1 MNSVILN
8 ICLVAFFILLGG
20 VFAAA
25 EIALVSLREG
35 QIKALANRGK
45 RGRTVARLAEDPNRF
60 LSAVQIGVT
69 LSGFLSAAVGA
80 ATLADDFSPVLVDLG
95 LPKGAAD
102 FLALVV
108 ITLVIAYF
116 SIVLSELT
124 AKRIALQRSVGVA
137 LAVGP
142 AIDKMAKL
150 STPVIWLLSKSTDV
164 VVRMLGGDPGAARE
178 QISDEELRHLVS
190 SHETLSDEE
199 RQIVEDVFSA
209 GDRQIREVMIP
220 RTEVDF
226 IDAAMP
232 VFKAVKFAAE
242 RPHSRYPVTR
252 TSADDIMGFIHVRDL
267 FDPEINGRS
276 LRVGDL
282 ARDTLLIPGT
292 REVLAAMTDMRREG
306 VHLAIVAD
314 EYGGT
319 DGIVTLEDLVEELVG
334 DIRDE
339 YDPDER
345 QALRLVSGDVEVDG
359 LLNLDDFQDETGLEL
374 PDGPYETVAGYIV
387 ARLGHVPVV
396 GESCAFDGHQLTVV
410 GLDGRRVSRVRVSVR
425 PEVTL
430 QAELPDTGTNPVTRT
445 DSATGTDS
453 ASEAG

>member
-1 MNSVILN
+1 MNSTILN

-35 QIKALANRGK
+35 QIKALAKRGK
-45 RGRTVARLAEDPNRF
+45 LGRAAARLAEDPNRF
-60 LSAVQIGVT
+60 LSAVQLGVT
-69 LSGFLSAAVGA
+69 LSGFLSAAFGA
-80 ATLADDFSPVLVDLG
+80 ATIADDFAPVLVDAG
-95 LPKGAAD
+95 LPDGAAD
-102 FLALVV
+102 IVALVV

-124 AKRIALQRSVGVA
+124 AKRIALQRSVGVS
-137 LAVGP
+137 LAFGP
-142 AIDKMAKL
+142 AIDRMARL
-150 STPVIWLLSKSTDV
+150 STPVIWLLSRSTDLA
-164 VVRMLGGDPGAARE
+164 VRVLGGDPGAARE
-178 QISDEELRHLVS
+178 QMSDEELRHLVS

-199 RQIVEDVFSA
+199 RQIVEDVFAA

-226 IDAAMP
+226 IDASMP
-232 VFKAVKFAAE
+232 VFKAVTFAAE
-242 RPHSRYPVTR
+242 RPHSRYPVIR
-252 TSADDIMGFIHVRDL
+252 SSADDIVGFIHVRDL

-345 QALRLVSGDVEVDG
+345 HALRLVSGDMEVDG
-359 LLNLDDFQDETGLEL
+359 LLNLDDFQDVTGLEL

-387 ARLGHVPVV
+387 SRLGHVPEV
-396 GESCAFDGHQLTVV
+396 GESCAFDGHLLTVV
-410 GLDGRRVSRVRVSVR
+410 GIDGRRVSRVRVSVR

-430 QAELPDTGTNPVTRT
+430 QMELPGSD
-445 DSATGTDS
+445 DS
-453 ASEAG
+453 ASETDAGPGAAAQSG

>member
-1 MNSVILN
+1 VSTPVNSTILN

-35 QIKALANRGK
+35 QIKALSKRGK
-45 RGRTVARLAEDPNRF
+45 RGRAVARLAEDPNRF
-60 LSAVQIGVT
+60 LSTVQIGVT
-69 LSGFLSAAVGA
+69 LSGFLSAAFGA
-80 ATLADDFSPVLVDLG
+80 ATIADDFAPLLGDAG
-95 LPKGAAD
+95 LPDATAD
-102 FLALVV
+102 VVALVA

-124 AKRIALQRSVGVA
+124 AKRIALQRSVGVS
-137 LAVGP
+137 LAFGP
-142 AIDKMAKL
+142 AIDRMARL

-164 VVRMLGGDPGAARE
+164 AVRVLGGDPGAARE
-178 QISDEELRHLVS
+178 RMSNEELRHLVS

-226 IDAAMP
+226 VDASMP
-232 VFKAVKFAAE
+232 VFKAVKFAADQ
-242 RPHSRYPVTR
+242 PHSRYPVIR
-252 TSADDIMGFIHVRDL
+252 GGSADDIVGFIHVRDL
-267 FDPEINGRS
+267 FDPDINGRS

-282 ARDTLLIPGT
+282 ARDTLMIPGT
-292 REVLAAMTDMRREG
+292 REVLAALTDMRREG

-339 YDPDER
+339 YDPDEA

-359 LLNLDDFQDETGLEL
+359 LLNLDDFRDATGLEL

-396 GESCAFDGHQLTVV
+396 GEECAVDGHALTVV
-410 GLDGRRVSRVRVSVR
+410 GVDGRRVSRVRVSRR
-425 PEVTL
+425 PTVTL
-430 QAELPDTGTNPVTRT
+430 QSDDPTT
-445 DSATGTDS
+445 
-453 ASEAG
+453 EAG

>member
-1 MNSVILN
+1 MAGCSRRQLGVPIPVNSTILN
-8 ICLVAFFILLGG
+8 ILLVAFFILLGG

-35 QIKALANRGK
+35 QLKAISRRGK
-45 RGRTVARLAEDPNRF
+45 RGRTVARLADDPNRF

-69 LSGFLSAAVGA
+69 LCGFLSAAFGA
-80 ATLADDFSPVLVDLG
+80 ATIADEFAPVLVDLG
-95 LPKGAAD
+95 LPAGAAD
-102 FLALVV
+102 VVSLVV

-116 SIVLSELT
+116 SIVLSELA
-124 AKRIALQRSVGVA
+124 AKRIALQRSVGVS

-142 AIDKMAKL
+142 AIDKMARL
-150 STPVIWLLSKSTDV
+150 STPIIWLLSKSTDLA
-164 VVRMLGGDPGAARE
+164 VRVLGGDPGAARE

-190 SHETLSDEE
+190 SHETLSAEE

-232 VFKAVKFAAE
+232 VFKAVKFAADQ
-242 RPHSRYPVTR
+242 PHSRYPVIR
-252 TSADDIMGFIHVRDL
+252 SSADDIVGFIHVRDL
-267 FDPEINGRS
+267 FDPDINGRS
-276 LRVGDL
+276 LRVEDL
-282 ARDTLLIPGT
+282 VRDTLMIPGT
-292 REVLAAMTDMRREG
+292 REVLAALTDMRREG

-339 YDPDER
+339 YDPQEAH
-345 QALRLVSGDVEVDG
+345 ALRLVSGDVEVDG
-359 LLNLDDFQDETGLEL
+359 LLNLDDFRDETGLEL

-396 GESCAFDGHQLTVV
+396 GEECAIDGHLLTVV
-410 GLDGRRVSRVRVSVR
+410 AIEGRRVSRVRVSIR
-425 PEVTL
+425 PDITL
-430 QAELPDTGTNPVTRT
+430 HPDAEPGAD
-445 DSATGTDS
+445 
-453 ASEAG
+453 AG

>member
-1 MNSVILN
+1 VSTPVNSTILN
-8 ICLVAFFILLGG
+8 ISLVAFFILLGG

-35 QIKALANRGK
+35 QIKAIAE
-45 RGRTVARLAEDPNRF
+45 RGRRGRAVARLAADPNRF

-69 LSGFLSAAVGA
+69 LCGFLSAAFGA
-80 ATLADDFSPVLVDLG
+80 ATIADEFAPLLVDAG
-95 LPKGAAD
+95 LPEGAAD
-102 FLALVV
+102 VVALVAV
-108 ITLVIAYF
+108 TLVIAYF

-124 AKRIALQRSVGVA
+124 AKRIALQRSVGVS
-137 LAVGP
+137 LAFGP
-142 AIDKMAKL
+142 AIDRMARL
-150 STPVIWLLSKSTDV
+150 VTPVIWLLSKSTDLA
-164 VVRMLGGDPGAARE
+164 VRLVGGDPGAARE
-178 QISDEELRHLVS
+178 RMSDEELRQLVS

-226 IDAAMP
+226 MDASMP
-232 VFKAVKFAAE
+232 VFKAVRFAADQ
-242 RPHSRYPVTR
+242 PHSRYPVIRST
-252 TSADDIMGFIHVRDL
+252 ADDIVGFIHVRDL

-319 DGIVTLEDLVEELVG
+319 DGIVTLEDLMEELVG

-339 YDPDER
+339 YDPDDR
-345 QALRLVSGDVEVDG
+345 QALRLVSGDVELDG
-359 LLNLDDFQDETGLEL
+359 LLNLDDFRDETGLEL
-374 PDGPYETVAGYIV
+374 PEGPYETVAGYVV
-387 ARLGHVPVV
+387 ARLGHVPEV
-396 GESCAFDGHQLTVV
+396 GEECAIDGHVLSVV
-410 GLDGRRVSRVRVSVR
+410 AVDGRRVSRVRVGRR
-425 PEVTL
+425 PEITL
-430 QAELPDTGTNPVTRT
+430 QPGDPE
-445 DSATGTDS
+445 
-453 ASEAG
+453 SEAG

>member
-1 MNSVILN
+1 VNSTILN
-8 ICLVAFFILLGG
+8 ICLVAFFVLLGG

-35 QIKALANRGK
+35 QIKALAKRGK
-45 RGRTVARLAEDPNRF
+45 RGRAVARLAEDPNRF

-69 LSGFLSAAVGA
+69 LCGFLSAAFGA
-80 ATLADDFSPVLVDLG
+80 ATIADDFAPVLVDLG
-95 LPKGAAD
+95 LPDGASD
-102 FLALVV
+102 VIALVV

-137 LAVGP
+137 LAFGP
-142 AIDKMAKL
+142 AIDRMARL
-150 STPVIWLLSKSTDV
+150 STPIIWLLSRSTDV
-164 VVRMLGGDPGAARE
+164 AVRALGGDPRAARE
-178 QISDEELRHLVS
+178 EISDEELRHLVS

-199 RQIVEDVFSA
+199 RQIVEDVFAA
-209 GDRQIREVMIP
+209 GDHQIREVMIP

-226 IDAAMP
+226 LDASVP
-232 VFKAVKFAAE
+232 VFKALKFAAE
-242 RPHSRYPVTR
+242 RPHSRYPVIR
-252 TSADDIMGFIHVRDL
+252 SSADDIVGFIHVRDL
-267 FDPEINGRS
+267 FDPELNGRS

-292 REVLAAMTDMRREG
+292 REVLAALTDMRREG

-339 YDPDER
+339 YDVDER
-345 QALRLVSGDVEVDG
+345 HVLRLVSGDMEVEG
-359 LLNLDDFQDETGLEL
+359 LLNLDDFRDVTGLEL

-387 ARLGHVPVV
+387 ARLGHVPEI
-396 GESCAFDGHQLTVV
+396 GESAAFNGHMLTVV
-410 GLDGRRVSRVRVSVR
+410 GVDGRRVSRVRVSIR

-430 QAELPDTGTNPVTRT
+430 QVESADAEADA
-445 DSATGTDS
+445 D
-453 ASEAG
+453 AGADPGPAAQSG

>member
-1 MNSVILN
+1 VAGCLHRQLGVSTPVNSTILN
-8 ICLVAFFILLGG
+8 ISLVAFFILLGG

-35 QIKALANRGK
+35 QIKTLAKRGK
-45 RGRTVARLAEDPNRF
+45 RGRAVARLAEDPNRF

-69 LSGFLSAAVGA
+69 LSGFLSAAFGA
-80 ATLADDFSPVLVDLG
+80 ATIADDLAPLLVDVG
-95 LPKGAAD
+95 IPDGGAD
-102 FLALVV
+102 LIALVA
-108 ITLVIAYF
+108 ITLTIAYF

-137 LAVGP
+137 LAFGP
-142 AIDKMAKL
+142 AIDRMARL
-150 STPVIWLLSKSTDV
+150 ATPIIWLLSKSTDV
-164 VVRMLGGDPGAARE
+164 AVRVLGGDPGAARE
-178 QISDEELRHLVS
+178 RMSGEELRHLVS

-226 IDAAMP
+226 MDASMP
-232 VFKAVKFAAE
+232 VFKAVKFAADQ
-242 RPHSRYPVTR
+242 PHSRYPVIR
-252 TSADDIMGFIHVRDL
+252 SSADDVVGSIHIRDL

-292 REVLAAMTDMRREG
+292 REVLAALTDMRREG

-339 YDPDER
+339 YDPDEAH
-345 QALRLVSGDVEVDG
+345 ALRLVSGDVEVDG
-359 LLNLDDFQDETGLEL
+359 LLNLDDFRDATGLEL
-374 PDGPYETVAGYIV
+374 PEGPYETVAGYIV
-387 ARLGHVPVV
+387 ARLGHVPQV
-396 GESCAFDGHQLTVV
+396 GEECAIDGHVLTVV
-410 GLDGRRVSRVRVSVR
+410 GVDGRRVSRVRVSRR
-425 PEVTL
+425 PDMTL
-430 QAELPDTGTNPVTRT
+430 RSDDPST
-445 DSATGTDS
+445 
-453 ASEAG
+453 EAG

>member
-1 MNSVILN
+1 VNSVILN

-430 QAELPDTGTNPVTRT
+430 QAELPDTGTDPVTRT